1 MDNTRSELVPAFGL
15 LGAAICWGI
24 TFPLVKDALLHISV
38 FEFLAIRFA
47 IAAVVLSAI
56 QPRKARE
63 ALRTGRRGALIVGGL
78 LALGHF
84 FQTLGLHI
92 TRSTN
97 AGFITGLYVVFT
109 PLIAAVIWRKLP
121 HGLVALGVVLTT
133 IGLALLSLKFGP
145 GGVSANFGDFLVLL
159 CAVTYGGQ
167 IVSLGYFAKN
177 SDPIVLSIQ
186 QFAVV
191 AVFFAVLV
199 PAQPITSPTG
209 GSVWIGILAT
219 ALGSSVF
226 GISVQTWAQR
236 RVSPTRASVI
246 MSSEA
251 VWAAV
256 AAFILAGERLPGRAW
271 FGAALILAGMLVVE
285 LRPQPV
291 GEEV

>member
-1 MDNTRSELVPAFGL
+1 MAELLPGLAL
-15 LGAAICWGI
+15 LGAAVCWGI
-24 TFPLVKDALLHISV
+24 TFPLVKDALLHIGV

-56 QPRKARE
+56 RPSAARDAFRIGRK
-63 ALRTGRRGALIVGGL
+63 GALIVGGL

-84 FQTLGLHI
+84 FQTLGLHL

-109 PLIAAVIWRKLP
+109 PLIAAVLWRKLP

-133 IGLALLSLKFGP
+133 IGLALLSLHFAAGHI
-145 GGVSANFGDFLVLL
+145 SANFGDVLVLF

-167 IVSLGYFAKN
+167 IVALGYFAKDA
-177 SDPIVLSIQ
+177 DPIVLSIQ
-186 QFAVV
+186 QFTVV
-191 AVFFAVLV
+191 AVFFAVLL
-199 PAQPITSPTG
+199 PTQPITAPTG
-209 GSVWIGILAT
+209 GAVWIGILAT

-226 GISVQTWAQR
+226 GISVQTWAQK

-256 AAFILAGERLPGRAW
+256 AAFFLAGERLPGRAW
-271 FGAALILAGMLVVE
+271 IGAALILAGMLVVE
-285 LRPQPV
+285 LRPKPIGQ
-291 GEEV
+291 EI